1 MTIYIRPIA
10 NILRSTPGIVIL
22 LFIWNAVTQLFIN
35 IDSPLHHYWSGHI
48 DSAWFFT
55 AGRAWMNGLTP
66 YVDFAD
72 SKGPLLWLIYGIG
85 YLISPHDF
93 SGLYVI
99 SCVYYTAVLWMCY
112 RTALIFLQGQ
122 KIWSFLAAAAMVIP
136 YFCWIDVEVRAE
148 SWCQLQ
154 LSYCL
159 YRLTL
164 AITDHST
171 IYNRKA
177 MAWMGIAIASVMLIK
192 WNLAIL
198 YGIIPCA
205 IIVMRLRTDSLSA
218 IKSIAIFILAFI
230 CFSIPFAAYLYYHG
244 ALSACINEYMLN
256 TGNMMASI
264 NVSGN
269 GTFVYYLKSFLRFIT
284 DGRCWAIVFCISSLM
299 LLIRQI
305 GGGLSVY
312 IPTAIGFLYI
322 LVLTYHDM
330 GYYIKGMASFATYL
344 IIWLT
349 VGIMHSTSTKHPS
362 SVTPAALA
370 IIMAWC
376 VLMPFRAHSNWKS
389 AGHMPVDHGRAV
401 AEQAALAFGK
411 PKILYYYGYDCGCAI
426 AAESLPVS
434 KYWALQ
440 NNATMEMALH
450 QDSILASGAADIVIF
465 QTNHWTFRPS
475 ETAEDIAARITAAG
489 YKHIADFTISNTWKS
504 RAYIKVS
511 KSH

>member
-230 CFSIPFAAYLYYHG
+230 CFITPFAAYLYYHG

-256 TGNMMASI
+256 AGNMMASI

-305 GGGLSVY
+305 GGGTLRIYPYSHR
-312 IPTAIGFLYI
+312 FLI
-322 LVLTYHDM
+322 HTCPDISRH
-330 GYYIKGMASFATYL
+330 
-344 IIWLT
+344 
-349 VGIMHSTSTKHPS
+349 GI
-362 SVTPAALA
+362 
-370 IIMAWC
+370 
-376 VLMPFRAHSNWKS
+376 
-389 AGHMPVDHGRAV
+389 
-401 AEQAALAFGK
+401 
-411 PKILYYYGYDCGCAI
+411 
-426 AAESLPVS
+426 
-434 KYWALQ
+434 
-440 NNATMEMALH
+440 LH
-450 QDSILASGAADIVIF
+450 QRYGIFCDIPDNMAYRRHNAQHLHQASIICDTGSTGYNHGMVRADAFSRTQQLEICRTHAS
-465 QTNHWTFRPS
+465 RPWPC
-475 ETAEDIAARITAAG
+475 D
-489 YKHIADFTISNTWKS
+489 S
-504 RAYIKVS
+504 RAGRISIWKT
-511 KSH
+511 